1 MIPVKKS
8 ITLNGLLFGPKQVQ
22 NEHSTGPSV
31 FYALISVSSKRLD
44 SFIRYQWGK
53 ISKFFKT
60 ISLRVY

>member
-31 FYALISVSSKRLD
+31 FYTLILVSLKCLD
-44 SFIRYQWGK
+44 SSIRY
-53 ISKFFKT
+53 
-60 ISLRVY
+60 